1 MDDRQLVEAIVAG
14 DSGAFRELYDRHVG
28 RVYGLALRMTRDPH
42 LAEECT
48 QEAFIRVARH
58 LDSYR
63 GDAAFSTWL
72 HRVALSATHDVLRKE
87 RRRSKREI
95 EMEDGPEPTSLDRH
109 RDPHLRRRLLGAIE
123 GLPEVYRDVFVL
135 YYIEDR
141 SHAEIS
147 EALDIPVGTAKR
159 RLSVARE
166 KLREELA
173 DLADLVEGAE

>member
-1 MDDRQLVEAIVAG
+1 MDDRQLVEAVLAG
-14 DSGAFRELYDRHVG
+14 EPGAFRQLYDRHVR
-28 RVYGLALRMTRDPH
+28 RVYGLALRVTRNPD

-48 QEAFIRVARH
+48 QEAFIRAVRY
-58 LDSYR
+58 LSSFR

-72 HRVALSATHDVLRKE
+72 HRVALSATHDVLRRE
-87 RRRSKREI
+87 RRHSRREVD
-95 EMEDGPEPTSLDRH
+95 MEDGPEPISLDRH
-109 RDPHLRRRLLGAIE
+109 RDPHLRRRLAEAIE

-135 YYIEDR
+135 YYIEDQ

-166 KLREELA
+166 KLREVLS
-173 DLADLVEGAE
+173 DLMEETE

>member
-1 MDDRQLVEAIVAG
+1 MDDLQLVEAVLAG
-14 DSGAFRELYDRHVG
+14 DSGAFRQLYDRHVR

-48 QEAFIRVARH
+48 QEAFIRAVRNLA
-58 LDSYR
+58 SFR

-72 HRVALSATHDVLRKE
+72 HRVALSATHDVLRRE
-87 RRRSKREI
+87 RRRSQREVS
-95 EMEDGPEPTSLDRH
+95 MVDRPEPAELDRH
-109 RDPHLRRRLLGAIE
+109 GDPHLRRRLAEAIE
-123 GLPEVYRDVFVL
+123 ALPEVYRDVFVL
-135 YYIEDR
+135 YYIEDQ

-166 KLREELA
+166 KLRETLG
-173 DLADLVEGAE
+173 DLMEEAQ